1 MFHKVLIA
9 NRGEIAVRIIRACQE
24 LGVRTV
30 VAYSQADRYSLAV
43 RLADEAVCVGPPA
56 PARSYLN
63 PPALISAALITGCD
77 AVHPGYGFL
86 SENPYF
92 AEICAQCQLTFIGP
106 SPEAIRLMGDKA
118 IARQT
123 MRAAGLPVIPGSDGV
138 LRTVDEAVDLA
149 REIGY
154 PVLLKAVAGGGGR
167 GMRVVQ
173 DEAELLRGFPTARAE
188 AEAAFGQGDLY
199 MERFLTGMRHVEIQV
214 LADTHGHAIH
224 LGERDCSVQ
233 RRHQKIVEEGPSPIV
248 SADLRAQ
255 MGESSVQG
263 IRSIGYANAGT
274 LEFLMAPDGQ
284 FYFMEMNTRIQVEHP
299 VTELITGVDLVKW
312 QLRIAAGERLTLNQ
326 KDVRIR
332 GHAIECRINAED
344 PARDFLPSGGEVEY
358 FLPPGGP
365 GVRVD
370 THLYA
375 GYALPGVYDSMIAKI
390 ITYGETRDEAIA
402 RMRRALSE
410 CVITGV
416 TTTMPFQHSLMGDP
430 VFQGG
435 RFDLSYLA
443 RFMERQRDAERRD
456 PGSR

>member
-1 MFHKVLIA
+1 MFNKVLIA
-9 NRGEIAVRIIRACQE
+9 NRGEIAVRIVRACQE
-24 LGVRTV
+24 LGIRAV
-30 VAYSQADRYSLAV
+30 VAYSQADRDSLAV
-43 RLADEAVCVGPPA
+43 RLADEAVCIGPAA

-63 PPALISAALITGCD
+63 PPALISAALITGCE

-92 AEICAQCQLTFIGP
+92 AEICGECKLTFIGP

-118 IARQT
+118 TARQT
-123 MRAAGLPVIPGSDGV
+123 MRAAGLPVIPGSDGT
-138 LRTVDEAVDLA
+138 LRSIDEAYDLA

-167 GMRVVQ
+167 GMRLVQ
-173 DEAELLRGFPTARAE
+173 DEAELVRAYPTARAE

-199 MERFLTGMRHVEIQV
+199 MERYLTGMRHVEVQV
-214 LADTHGHAIH
+214 LADEHGHAIH
-224 LGERDCSVQ
+224 LGERDCSIQ
-233 RRHQKIVEEGPSPIV
+233 RRHQKIVEEGPSPAV
-248 SADLRAQ
+248 AGELRAA
-255 MGESSVQG
+255 MGETALRGVQ
-263 IRSIGYANAGT
+263 SIGYANAGT
-274 LEFLMAPDGQ
+274 IEFLLGPDGR

-312 QLRIAAGERLTLNQ
+312 QLRVAAGERLTLAQ

-344 PARDFLPSGGEVEY
+344 PARDFLPSAGEVEF

-365 GVRVD
+365 GVRID

-375 GYALPGVYDSMIAKI
+375 GYTPPGAYDSLLAKV
-390 ITYGETRDEAIA
+390 ITWGEDRAEALA

-410 CVITGV
+410 CIITGV
-416 TTTMPFQHSLMGDP
+416 TTTMPFQLELLSDP
-430 VFQGG
+430 VFAHGE
-435 RFDLSYLA
+435 FDLSFLPSL
-443 RFMERQRDAERRD
+443 MQRRKDTEDRR
-456 PGSR
+456 